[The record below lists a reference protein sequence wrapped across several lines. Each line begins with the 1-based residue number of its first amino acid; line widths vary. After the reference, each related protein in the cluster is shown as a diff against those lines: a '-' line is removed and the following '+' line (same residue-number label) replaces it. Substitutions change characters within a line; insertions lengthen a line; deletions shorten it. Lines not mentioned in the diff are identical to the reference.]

1 MSKILQFPS
10 TVKEASKLI
19 QVREQ
24 IQENIRTYAMDN
36 HMIRLAN
43 DEVLDNLCQIIV
55 DGFSELEYNLSSI

>member
-43 DEVLDNLCQIIV
+43 DEVLDNLCQIVV
-55 DGFSELEYNLSSI
+55 DGFSELEYNLSS

>member
-24 IQENIRTYAMDN
+24 IQENIRTYAMEN
-36 HMIRLAN
+36 HLIRLAS
-43 DEVLDNLCQIIV
+43 DEVLDNLCQIVV
-55 DGFSELEYNLSSI
+55 DGFSELEYNLSS

>member
-43 DEVLDNLCQIIV
+43 DEVLDNLCQIVV
-55 DGFSELEYNLSSI
+55 DGFSELEYNQ

>member
-55 DGFSELEYNLSSI
+55 DGFSELEYNLSS

>member
-43 DEVLDNLCQIIV
+43 DEVLDNLCQIVV
-55 DGFSELEYNLSSI
+55 DGFSELEYNQQ

>member
-55 DGFSELEYNLSSI
+55 DGFSELEYNQQ

>member
-55 DGFSELEYNLSSI
+55 DGFSELEYNQ